1 MLGISMIVVW
11 ERDYKEDKNKII
23 NELREK
29 IL

>member
-1 MLGISMIVVW
+1 MLGISMIEIW
-11 ERDYKEDKNKII
+11 ESDYKEDKNKII

>member
-11 ERDYKEDKNKII
+11 ESDYKENKNKII